1 MTKYIFIT
9 GGVLSSL
16 GKGIATASIGR
27 ILKDKGIS
35 VTLLKIDPYINI
47 DPGTLSPYQHGEVFV
62 TEDGAETDLDLGH
75 YERFVDINLS
85 KENNFTTGQVYYEV
99 IKKEREGK
107 YNGKTVQIV
116 PHIIEEIIE
125 RIKKVNKNKKYE
137 VVITE
142 IGGTVGDIESQ
153 PFLEAIRELKLKLKR
168 NQFLLIHLVLVP
180 FVKTAG
186 ELKTKPAQH
195 SVQKLNELGLQ
206 PDILLCRTEKPLPD
220 NIKEKLSLFCNVEK
234 EAVINAV
241 DVDNIY
247 KIPLNFKKENLDKI
261 ILDKLELKPK
271 KDSKEWEFFI
281 KKIENIKR
289 KIKIGLVG
297 KYVELH
303 DAYKSVIEAL
313 NHGGY
318 ANNVE
323 VIIKW
328 IQSEILE
335 KGDNGELN
343 DVNGILVPGG
353 FGERGI
359 EGKINVIKYARERKI
374 PFLGL
379 CLGMQCAVIE
389 FARNVIGLKNA
400 NSTEFDK
407 NCLHPVIDII
417 PEKKNLKELGGTL
430 RKGAYRCSIKKGTLA
445 YNIYK
450 KSEIFERHRH
460 RYEFNNKYRKIFE
473 KYGMVF
479 SGIYEEKNLV
489 EIIELPSHPFFIGV
503 QFHPEFKSRP
513 NKAHPLFKYFIK
525 YSINY
530 AKNLKNK

>member
-1 MTKYIFIT
+1 MTRYIFIT

-27 ILKDKGIS
+27 ILKDKGLK
-35 VTLLKIDPYINI
+35 VTLLKIDPYINV

-62 TEDGAETDLDLGH
+62 TDDGAETDLDLGH
-75 YERFVDINLS
+75 YERFVDINLT

-99 IKKEREGK
+99 IKKERMGEYK
-107 YNGKTVQIV
+107 GKTVQVV
-116 PHIIEEIIE
+116 PHIIEEIIN
-125 RIKKVNKNKKYE
+125 RIKNVNKKGKYDI
-137 VVITE
+137 VITE

-153 PFLEAIRELKLKLKR
+153 PFLEAIREMRIKNDR
-168 NQFLLIHLVLVP
+168 NKILLIHLVLIP

-195 SVQKLNELGLQ
+195 SVQKLNEMGLQ
-206 PDILLCRTEKPLPD
+206 PDIILCRTEKPLPD
-220 NIKEKLSLFCNVEK
+220 SIKEKLSLFCNVEK

-247 KIPLNFKKENLDKI
+247 KIPINLKNEGLDKI
-261 ILDKLELKPK
+261 ILKKLELKPK
-271 KDSKEWEFFI
+271 KDSKEWERFI
-281 KKIENIKR
+281 ARIEKIKD

-313 NHGGY
+313 THAGF
-318 ANNVE
+318 ANNCKVE
-323 VIIKW
+323 VEW
-328 IQSEILE
+328 IQSENLE
-335 KGDNGELN
+335 N
-343 DVNGILVPGG
+343 DKEKLKNIAGIIVPGG

-359 EGKINVIKYARERKI
+359 EGKINVIKIARENNI

-389 FARNVIGLKNA
+389 FARNVIGLEDA

-407 NCLHPVIDII
+407 NCKNPVIDII
-417 PEKKNLKELGGTL
+417 PDKKNLKEIGGTL
-430 RKGAYRCSIKKGTLA
+430 RKGLYKCEILPETLA
-445 YNIYK
+445 YKIYK
-450 KSEIFERHRH
+450 KKLIEERHRH
-460 RYEFNNKYRKIFE
+460 RYEFNNKYRKIFA

-479 SGIYEEKNLV
+479 SGINREQNLV
-489 EIIELPSHPFFIGV
+489 EIIELPGHPFFIGV
-503 QFHPEFKSRP
+503 QFHPEFKSRVQ
-513 NKAHPLFKYFIK
+513 KAHPLFKAFIK
-525 YSINY
+525 ASI
-530 AKNLKNK
+530 KNKKE